1 MMGVG
6 SAFGRQPSW
15 AQMKER
21 IRMGLITPT
30 SVLMSS
36 VSLPTSPAGGALGD
50 PSTGSYIPQ
59 VRTLSF
65 PLLSC
70 RVSCRVS
77 CVSCACVRSCRVVTN
92 VASARTGH
100 GRGARERVRGPVALL
115 RGVPQLHL
123 DRHLL
128 QPRARL
134 LSVTSRPFRSH
145 RRPELPRSRRTT
157 LTPRCVCACV
167 SCVCVRVCVR
177 ACRVSCVVWG
187 QV

>member
-59 VRTLSF
+59 VRTLF
-65 PLLSC
+65 FFR
-70 RVSCRVS
+70 RVSCRV
-77 CVSCACVRSCRVVTN
+77 VCRV
-92 VASARTGH
+92 
-100 GRGARERVRGPVALL
+100 
-115 RGVPQLHL
+115 
-123 DRHLL
+123 
-128 QPRARL
+128 
-134 LSVTSRPFRSH
+134 
-145 RRPELPRSRRTT
+145 
-157 LTPRCVCACV
+157 CVCA
-167 SCVCVRVCVR
+167 
-177 ACRVSCVVWG
+177 VV
-187 QV
+187 